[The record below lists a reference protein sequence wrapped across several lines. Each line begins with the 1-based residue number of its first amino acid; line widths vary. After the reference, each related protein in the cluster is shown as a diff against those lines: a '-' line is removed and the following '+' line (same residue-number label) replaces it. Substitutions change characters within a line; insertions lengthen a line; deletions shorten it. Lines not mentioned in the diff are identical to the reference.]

1 MSQQRVFLLFTTG
14 IVGLVFL
21 GCVILGVT
29 IYINLPA
36 WLPPS
41 ATPSDRPSGAAAATG
56 PAPAPWHIQAPPMES
71 ATQPTTLTRELVL
84 TDQPENAAPLAT
96 RTPAPV
102 TLPAIATLSP
112 QPPQAVA
119 TPTPARSPTRTAD
132 LPTIAAIP
140 AGTPSSPTPTASA
153 VISPVATGTSGP
165 TGAASTA
172 RPTASST
179 STPTWTA
186 TPSPSPT
193 VVQGG
198 GGGLRGEAG
207 GMAVT
212 VVSVTRHDDAG
223 LIELVVEVIVEN
235 VSRNEEVYYHPLF
248 FSLQDSEGNGYEAS
262 PIAPDPS
269 LTEGALARGESARG
283 NVAFEITQTAR
294 GFVLTYDPTS
304 LGSDYEVIQ
313 IDLGQ

>member
-56 PAPAPWHIQAPPMES
+56 PAPAPWHIQAPPES
-71 ATQPTTLTRELVL
+71 ATPPTTLTREPVL

-102 TLPAIATLSP
+102 TLPANATLSP

-119 TPTPARSPTRTAD
+119 TPTPARTAD

-223 LIELVVEVIVEN
+223 LIELVVEVILEN

-248 FSLQDSEGNGYEAS
+248 FGLQDSEGNGYEAS
-262 PIAPDPS
+262 LFAPDPS
-269 LTEGALARGESARG
+269 LTEGALALGASDRG

-294 GFVLTYDPTS
+294 GFVLTYDLSS
-304 LGSDYEVIQ
+304 LGGDYEVIQ